1 MTLLA
6 VIAVVCV
13 GLLVLGFVAPRWSR
27 KPQQGL
33 DRGLEA
39 ADRKEGDERSL
50 PRRMAHRS
58 TRLSERAVDKA
69 TDAGRKG
76 RREVD

>member
-1 MTLLA
+1 MMLLA
-6 VIAVVCV
+6 LVAVVCV
-13 GLLVLGFVAPRWSR
+13 GLVVLGFLAPRWSG
-27 KPQQGL
+27 KPQHGL

-39 ADRKEGDERSL
+39 ADRKAGDDRSL

-58 TRLSERAVDKA
+58 TRLSHGAVDKA

-76 RREVD
+76 RREVE